1 MNSLLRRIW
10 ALFLCLCVL
19 LPFAVP
25 AQAAEATETEAS
37 ETRQA
42 EDISSAKYVT
52 SVTGFTDWGYFFDEK
67 VLQGG
72 TSSGNASMTIEYED
86 GIGSVYFIFRY
97 EYGEY
102 TVTNNDTGETKTVG
116 QGSFLHDFL
125 DLEGMF
131 GTAPTSV
138 TIKFE
143 NGDVRLN
150 EVYIFTPGETP
161 DFVQKWDMPVEDET
175 DMILFSTHGDDEQ
188 LFFAGLLPYYA
199 NALDYQVQV
208 VYLTDHRNNTNQRV
222 HEMLNGLWAVGCTT
236 YPVFG
241 SFADF
246 LYDTMEQTYAHFE
259 TLGTTRDDIIE
270 FCVEQIRRFNPLV
283 VVAHDFAGEYAHGQH
298 MVYADCVAA
307 ALEISNDA
315 TQYPELA
322 EKYGTWDVPKAYF
335 HLYEENQITM
345 DWDTPMEELD
355 GMTPFEVTQKLGFPC
370 HESQQWTW
378 FYKWINGKND
388 VVITK
393 ASEIATYSPCLFGL
407 YRTTVGPDVEKND
420 FFENLTTYAEQKR
433 LAQEEL
439 ERQQAAAQ
447 ATETQPTEEA
457 EKSGSIWD
465 LFNSDQDSK
474 TSQIAKQEAA
484 QQSRETAARKNKI
497 NGIILGTGFGLI
509 ALLLIYNLWQER
521 ERKRRRKRRPKP
533 RMDSSE
539 K

>member
-1 MNSLLRRIW
+1 MNQNMKRAIAWILCICAILSLLP
-10 ALFLCLCVL
+10 AV
-19 LPFAVP
+19 FAG
-25 AQAAEATETEAS
+25 AS
-37 ETRQA
+37 EA
-42 EDISSAKYVT
+42 EQDTSSATKEAESISVSKAVT
-52 SVTGFTDWGYFFDEK
+52 DAPGFTDWGYLFDGK

-72 TSSGNASMTIEYED
+72 TSAATASLTIQHTE
-86 GIGSVYFIFRY
+86 GIGSLYFIFRL

-125 DLEGMF
+125 DLEAMF

-138 TIKFE
+138 TVKFE
-143 NGDVRLN
+143 NGKVRIN
-150 EVYIFTPGETP
+150 ELYIFTTGEAP
-161 DFVQKWDMPVEDET
+161 DFVQKWEMPAEDKT
-175 DMILFSTHGDDEQ
+175 DLILFSTHGDDEQ
-188 LFFAGLLPYYA
+188 LFFAGILPYYA

-208 VYLTDHRNNTNQRV
+208 VYLTDHRNNTDQRV

-236 YPVFG
+236 YPVIG
-241 SFADF
+241 SFDDF
-246 LYDTMEQTYAHFE
+246 LIESLEGTYKKFE
-259 TLGTTRDDIIE
+259 ELGTTRDDIIE
-270 FCVEQIRRFNPLV
+270 FCVEQLRRFNPLV
-283 VVAHDFAGEYAHGQH
+283 IVAHDFAGEYAHGQH
-298 MVYADCVAA
+298 MVYADCVSA

-335 HLYEENQITM
+335 HLYEENSITM

-393 ASEIATYSPCLFGL
+393 ASEIATYSPCLYGL
-407 YRTTVGPDVEKND
+407 YRTTVGADVEKND
-420 FFENLTTYAEQKR
+420 FFENVTTYAEQER

-439 ERQQAAAQ
+439 ERQQA
-447 ATETQPTEEA
+447 TETQPVTEATEETKGSFWDWFGSDDEA
-457 EKSGSIWD
+457 EQ
-465 LFNSDQDSK
+465 L
-474 TSQIAKQEAA
+474 A
-484 QQSRETAARKNKI
+484 QQATAQQQRDAQARKDRI
-497 NGIILGTGFGLI
+497 NTIILSVGLGLI
-509 ALLLIYNLWQER
+509 GLLLIYNLWQDR
-521 ERKRRRKRRPKP
+521 QRKRRRKRRQRP
-533 RMDSSE
+533 RMEGLE